1 MFKRLRFTRIFSKAK
16 IRQQLYLVY
25 AAVVVLPVVLIGAFL
40 LLNNYRMMLNYHE
53 DLLEADNRRVKNI
66 LFEITTQIYNLSESI
81 SFNSNI
87 QSLLTTQFTA
97 PSTCTLAISQNV
109 LLDNY
114 LSAYTEIRKIDVYTD
129 NPTFVGAKQF
139 HPVNEEIEKKA
150 WYQKAV
156 SQSGIFWEGMSWYD
170 EYGNEYWELCLVR
183 KIPLI
188 NSPCHAVLVTHVS
201 DDYLRMRLDS
211 GDYLSEISVDQ
222 GPVCYSSDR
231 MKYGMRQPDVI
242 DYEQPYFQRK
252 GRIRQEGVECFVNI
266 SALHTYQSDS
276 RLYICTLDFDGYQN
290 IRNILYLCGAVLLL
304 ALTIPLIMIH
314 FFTAYFVERVGV
326 LRQEMHK
333 ASRQDYELI
342 PIFQGNDELSEAF
355 ADLQIMVKNIKEQE
369 AKVYEAQIKEQALF
383 FNKQEIGVFFFEMR
397 MKTECGSMGM
407 C

>member
-16 IRQQLYLVY
+16 IRKQLYLVY
-25 AAVVVLPVVLIGAFL
+25 AAVVVVPVVLIGTFL
-40 LLNNYRMMLNYHE
+40 LFNNYRMMVHYQE

-66 LFEITTQIYNLSESI
+66 LFEITTQIYNISESI
-81 SFNSNI
+81 SFDSNI
-87 QSLLTTQFTA
+87 QSLLTTQFAA

-139 HPVNEEIEKKA
+139 HPANEEIERKE

-156 SQSGIFWEGMSWYD
+156 SQAGIFWEGMSWYD

-188 NSPCHAVLVTHVS
+188 NSPYHAVLVIHVS

-231 MKYGMRQPDVI
+231 MKYGLRQPDVI

-252 GRIRQEGVECFVNI
+252 GRI
-266 SALHTYQSDS
+266 
-276 RLYICTLDFDGYQN
+276 
-290 IRNILYLCGAVLLL
+290 
-304 ALTIPLIMIH
+304 
-314 FFTAYFVERVGV
+314 
-326 LRQEMHK
+326 
-333 ASRQDYELI
+333 
-342 PIFQGNDELSEAF
+342 
-355 ADLQIMVKNIKEQE
+355 
-369 AKVYEAQIKEQALF
+369 
-383 FNKQEIGVFFFEMR
+383 
-397 MKTECGSMGM
+397 
-407 C
+407 